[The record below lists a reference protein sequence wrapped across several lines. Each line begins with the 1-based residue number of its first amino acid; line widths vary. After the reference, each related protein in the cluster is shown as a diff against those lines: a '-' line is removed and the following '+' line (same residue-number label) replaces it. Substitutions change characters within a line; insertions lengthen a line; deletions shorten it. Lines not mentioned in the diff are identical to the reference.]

1 VCDHGP
7 CAEPSESAQGGRA
20 ALELADI
27 VRAYREAYER
37 DHVLTLT
44 ERAVLDAVVRCR
56 TAALGGHVTVCLN
69 CGTTGDPS
77 YNSCR
82 DRHCPKCPAVAQAK
96 WIAGRLE
103 RVLPTH
109 YFHVVFTLPAELRGL
124 VLANPKASYDLLF
137 RCAAATLL
145 ELGRDPKRLGGEL
158 GVTAVLHTW
167 TQKLDFHP
175 HLHCIVTGG
184 ALSPDAVRWIGTR
197 PRFLFPVQV
206 IGKLFRGKM
215 LDALVRAVHDGKLR
229 VNDSARFAKLVSRLY
244 RKNWNVYA
252 KRPFGGAEQ
261 VIAYLGQYT
270 HRVAISNQRLV
281 TMDDRGVRFRTKSGE
296 IVTLSGVDFLGRW
309 LRHLLPKGFTKI
321 RHYGLMSAS
330 HATSRLEVARALLAA
345 RAEPIAAALTTAEA
359 AADTDRP
366 VRTAS
371 WREVILRLTGIDVA
385 ACPHCGS
392 RELQRLPLSRTKPDA
407 RAPPKTA

>member
-1 VCDHGP
+1 MCRHGS
-7 CAEPSESAQGGRA
+7 CADPSASAQGGRA

-27 VRAYREAYER
+27 VRAHRGAYEQQ
-37 DHVLTLT
+37 HVLTIT
-44 ERAVLDAVVRCR
+44 ERTVLDAVVRCR
-56 TAALGGHVTVCLN
+56 TAALGGHVIVCLD
-69 CGTTGDPS
+69 CGTTSDPS

-82 DRHCPKCPAVAQAK
+82 DRHCPKCPAVTQAK

-137 RCAAATLL
+137 RCAAATLS

-158 GVTAVLHTW
+158 GLTAVLHTW
-167 TQKLDFHP
+167 TQKLDLHP

-184 ALSPDAVRWIGTR
+184 ALSPDAGRWITTR
-197 PRFLFPVQV
+197 PRFLFPVRV
-206 IGKLFRGKM
+206 MGKLFRGKM
-215 LDALVRAVHDGKLR
+215 LDALTRAAHDGKLR
-229 VNDSARFAKLVSRLY
+229 VNDSTRFATLVGRLY
-244 RKNWNVYA
+244 RKNWNVYS

-281 TMDDRGVRFRTKSGE
+281 TMDDRGVRFRTKTGE
-296 IVTLSGVDFLGRW
+296 IVTLDGVSFLSRW
-309 LRHLLPKGFTKI
+309 LRHILPKGFTKI

-330 HATSRLEVARALLAA
+330 HATSRLEVARALLAVTA
-345 RAEPIAAALTTAEA
+345 KPDIDASTPADAEPAPPA
-359 AADTDRP
+359 P
-366 VRTAS
+366 TAS
-371 WREVILRLTGIDVA
+371 WREVILLLTGIDVGV
-385 ACPHCGS
+385 CPHCGS
-392 RELQRLPLSRTKPDA
+392 RALERRAVPRSNPHA
-407 RAPPKTA
+407 RAPPKAA